1 MNSSSTLVEQKPTLN
16 ITTCPSEILLMAVSL
31 FLVTFT
37 IGILPTKLPAT
48 PKVMNLIS
56 IFGAGLLVG
65 AALIIIVPEGMSV
78 LYQAMMV
85 TTTNNTDPIDGA
97 ALKGVESERRE
108 LINRY
113 VGASLIFGFTVML
126 LID

>member
-1 MNSSSTLVEQKPTLN
+1 
-16 ITTCPSEILLMAVSL
+16 MAVSM

-37 IGILPTKLPAT
+37 VGYLPTKMGAAPHI
-48 PKVMNLIS
+48 MNLIS

-78 LYQAMMV
+78 LYQSMMTV
-85 TTTNNTDPIDGA
+85 PSADSLNDLFANDP
-97 ALKGVESERRE
+97 KGDLDEKRE
-108 LINRY
+108 LLNRY

>member
-1 MNSSSTLVEQKPTLN
+1 
-16 ITTCPSEILLMAVSL
+16 MAVSL

-48 PKVMNLIS
+48 PRVMNLIS

-78 LYQAMMV
+78 LYQAMM
-85 TTTNNTDPIDGA
+85 TTTTTNTDPIGDA
-97 ALKGVESERRE
+97 ALKGELSERRE

>member
-1 MNSSSTLVEQKPTLN
+1 
-16 ITTCPSEILLMAVSL
+16 MAVSM

-37 IGILPTKLPAT
+37 VGYLPTKMGAAPH
-48 PKVMNLIS
+48 VMNLIS

-78 LYQAMMV
+78 LYQSMMTV
-85 TTTNNTDPIDGA
+85 PPGDSLEDLFTNSPQTN
-97 ALKGVESERRE
+97 LEERRE
-108 LINRY
+108 LLNRY

>member
-1 MNSSSTLVEQKPTLN
+1 
-16 ITTCPSEILLMAVSL
+16 MAVSL

-48 PKVMNLIS
+48 PRVMNLIS

-78 LYQAMMV
+78 LYQAMMTA
-85 TTTNNTDPIDGA
+85 TTTNTDPIGDA
-97 ALKGVESERRE
+97 ALKGE
-108 LINRY
+108 
-113 VGASLIFGFTVML
+113 
-126 LID
+126 

>member
-1 MNSSSTLVEQKPTLN
+1 MNSSSTLLEQKPTIN
-16 ITTCPSEILLMAVSL
+16 TTTCPSEILLMAVSL

-78 LYQAMMV
+78 LYQAMM
-85 TTTNNTDPIDGA
+85 TTTATNTDPIGDA
-97 ALKGVESERRE
+97 PLKGE
-108 LINRY
+108 
-113 VGASLIFGFTVML
+113 
-126 LID
+126 

>member
-1 MNSSSTLVEQKPTLN
+1 MNSSSTLVEQKPTL
-16 ITTCPSEILLMAVSL
+16 ITASCPTEILLMAISL

-37 IGILPTKLPAT
+37 MGLLPTKLPA
-48 PKVMNLIS
+48 PPNVMNLIS

-85 TTTNNTDPIDGA
+85 TTTNTDGRGDSS
-97 ALKGVESERRE
+97 LKGE
-108 LINRY
+108 
-113 VGASLIFGFTVML
+113 
-126 LID
+126 